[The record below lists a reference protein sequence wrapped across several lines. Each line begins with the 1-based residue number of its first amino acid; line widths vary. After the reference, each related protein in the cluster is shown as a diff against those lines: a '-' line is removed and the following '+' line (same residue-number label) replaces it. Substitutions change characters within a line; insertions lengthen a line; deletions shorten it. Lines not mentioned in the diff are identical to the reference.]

1 MRWADIGEDICS
13 VSRSLSIVGDKWTLL
28 IIRSAFMGTRK
39 FSDFQSEIGMT
50 RHRLSDRLT
59 KLVDYGVF
67 EKVEYQNN
75 PVRYEYRL
83 TERGKELY
91 PIIMSLV
98 KWGDKWMAGKA
109 GKPMEYIHNKCGNK
123 VMPTLTCPE
132 CAEEID
138 PRDMT
143 VMPGP
148 AIKAALSK

>member
-1 MRWADIGEDICS
+1 MRWADIGEELCS
-13 VSRSLSIVGDKWTLL
+13 VSRTLSVVGDKWTLL
-28 IIRSAFMGTRK
+28 IVRSAFLGTRR

-50 RHRLSDRLT
+50 RHRLSDRLS
-59 KLVDYGVF
+59 KLVVDGVF

-75 PVRYEYRL
+75 PLRYEYRL
-83 TERGKELY
+83 TVRGKELY
-91 PIIMSLV
+91 PIIISLV
-98 KWGDKWMAGKA
+98 KWGDNWMAGKE
-109 GKPMEYIHNKCGNK
+109 GKPMEYIHQTCGHK

-143 VMPGP
+143 VLPGP